1 MLKYQTQTD
10 RLSKIEITVSGIQ
23 VTPMD
28 TNELHRWIAATWEE
42 RRKTVI
48 LGHNLH
54 SLYTWEVNPT
64 FRAFYDKADVV
75 LTDGFPV
82 LKMAKWQSGR
92 PLSARRHRIGTMD
105 CHLAILR
112 MGKPSVSTTSAL
124 S

>member
-10 RLSKIEITVSGIQ
+10 KRGEIEIPVSGIR

-75 LTDGFPV
+75 LTDGFPI
-82 LKMAKWQSGR
+82 LKWPSGSPGGR
-92 PLSARRHRIGTMD
+92 SAPGGT
-105 CHLAILR
+105 
-112 MGKPSVSTTSAL
+112 VSAPWTGCPA
-124 S
+124 